1 MFQVGGIGAMP
12 GQATAFERYIGE
24 DVPLA
29 RVRRRT
35 RRGGSTANPGV
46 AREKDRLTPSLQPRG
61 IYLLPCVGK
70 RRFACGSFGR
80 DVKSRDLL
88 TTRSPHLLP
97 NKSVNREDAMLKV
110 GEKRN

>member
-1 MFQVGGIGAMP
+1 MFQVSGIGAMP

-29 RVRRRT
+29 RARRRT

-80 DVKSRDLL
+80 DVKSRDFAPPASEQE
-88 TTRSPHLLP
+88 RQPGRCYAEGR
-97 NKSVNREDAMLKV
+97 RET
-110 GEKRN
+110 